1 MVRTSRW
8 REQSMELD
16 IFNIRS
22 NNEVIELDAFGIR
35 SGSEA
40 TQFSID
46 NI

>member
-35 SGSEA
+35 SVLGY
-40 TQFSID
+40 QFSID